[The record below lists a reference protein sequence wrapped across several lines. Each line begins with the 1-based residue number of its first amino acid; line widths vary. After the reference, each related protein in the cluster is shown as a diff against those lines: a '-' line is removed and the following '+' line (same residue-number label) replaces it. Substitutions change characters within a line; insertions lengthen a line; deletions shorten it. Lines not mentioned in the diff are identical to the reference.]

1 MSSELTTNSD
11 NKSTSEQTQKP
22 KPNSKPK
29 PKQKRTRSRTG
40 CHACKKAKIKCD
52 ETKPTCLNCARVN
65 RQCDYSL
72 KLTWGGRPY
81 KKPKVEKLN
90 PVANLSR
97 MQLSQNG
104 NGNQDNGQFG
114 VLFFVNAQIK
124 KELSPSISNPP
135 STLVTQASQTSQ
147 PLVMSSSPST
157 YLSPS
162 SNLQFLLQ
170 MRNQCS
176 SVSATPSDVRTVI
189 PNNSPKPETLHHH
202 EIMNHHQP
210 QQQNEKPFKI
220 FKLPKNPL
228 LKSIIPKSSKGEEVF
243 TNSEISHI
251 VNDKPSNN
259 AKTTS
264 EKHQHEQQIFLKSSP
279 GLSPLFHNDD
289 LLTNIQS
296 VSNAIGNVLHDNS
309 IKTTNHHSW
318 SVLNELDDEH
328 GFSLE
333 ERLDKMVSNDQIDTH
348 PINTTT
354 NQTHTGVNE
363 HTFNPDV
370 EAFEEYAD
378 DLMQLDVFQPKLAN
392 CLYSAPLIHHNT
404 PPKPS
409 NSPLKIRN
417 PFDEDSDESGLEQF
431 LNAATRCVSKRTSHN
446 YEVVPNS
453 IPRACLFLL
462 MFRSIKTT
470 RSKLFFQSWP

>member
-1 MSSELTTNSD
+1 MSPELTTNPD
-11 NKSTSEQTQKP
+11 NGSTSKQSQKP
-22 KPNSKPK
+22 KPKSK

-97 MQLSQNG
+97 MQFTKTQNG
-104 NGNQDNGQFG
+104 NGNQGNGQFG
-114 VLFFVNAQIK
+114 VLSFEDVQIK
-124 KELSPSISNPP
+124 KESSPSISNPP
-135 STLVTQASQTSQ
+135 LATQASQVSQ
-147 PLVMSSSPST
+147 LPVVSSSPST

-176 SVSATPSDVRTVI
+176 SVSATPSDIRTAI
-189 PNNSPKPETLHHH
+189 PSHHNSKPETLHHH
-202 EIMNHHQP
+202 ETMSHHLQP
-210 QQQNEKPFKI
+210 QQQERQFKV
-220 FKLPKNPL
+220 FEPPKDPL
-228 LKSIIPKSSKGEEVF
+228 LKSIIPPQPSKGEHTPSTVP
-243 TNSEISHI
+243 EIQHT
-251 VNDKPSNN
+251 VNNKPSNST
-259 AKTTS
+259 KTTS
-264 EKHQHEQQIFLKSSP
+264 EKHQHGQQIFLKSSP

-289 LLTNIQS
+289 LSTNIQS

-333 ERLDKMVSNDQIDTH
+333 ERLDRIVNNDNINVN
-348 PINTTT
+348 PINNT
-354 NQTHTGVNE
+354 NNNVTHTGMNK
-363 HTFNPDV
+363 HHFDPDV

-378 DLMQLDVFQPKLAN
+378 DLMQLDVFQPKLVN
-392 CLYSAPLIHHNT
+392 GLSSSPLLRHIS

-409 NSPLKIRN
+409 NSPLKIYN
-417 PFDEDSDESGLEQF
+417 PFDEEVDDCSQF
-431 LNAATRCVSKRTSHN
+431 DT
-446 YEVVPNS
+446 
-453 IPRACLFLL
+453 
-462 MFRSIKTT
+462 
-470 RSKLFFQSWP
+470 